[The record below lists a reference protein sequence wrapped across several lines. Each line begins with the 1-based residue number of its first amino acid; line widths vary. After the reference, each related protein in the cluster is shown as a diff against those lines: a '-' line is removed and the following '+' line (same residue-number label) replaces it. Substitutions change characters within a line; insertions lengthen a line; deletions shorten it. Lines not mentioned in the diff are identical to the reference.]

1 MSRIS
6 CADPAG
12 GDLKEKAFY
21 SLRSSEDFIFALA
34 FECRHSTLSKN
45 KALPLSREGFFFC
58 RGGRI
63 RTCDPLV
70 PNQMR

>member
-1 MSRIS
+1 V
-6 CADPAG
+6 AG
-12 GDLKEKAFY
+12 LPSAILVWGDLKEKAPH
-21 SLRSSEDFIFALA
+21 SLRSLTGFFVCFKLKAS
-34 FECRHSTLSKN
+34 LSFHQTK
-45 KALPLSREGFFFC
+45 KPAPLSRMGFFFC